1 MADADDDLETLK
13 QAVRDLQ
20 AESFATRA
28 LLPWLIGVAVS
39 GFSDDPE
46 GRLRELHE
54 VAQGRLYEMDIG
66 GEEDAV
72 ARLKDRASLVLDDWI
87 NSIQIERGE

>member
-1 MADADDDLETLK
+1 MADDEDLELLK

-39 GFSDDPE
+39 GFSEDPE